1 MPPRVKITK
10 DDIISAGIELTRS
23 GGWDAVNARAIAGR
37 LGCSTQPVFS
47 NYPTMEALREG
58 IIAGAQEIYERGMTR
73 AMSETA
79 FPPYKAAGMAY
90 IRFAREERQL
100 FKLLFMRDRAGERI
114 DENRAAIGNIL
125 KVIQEKTGFSED
137 KAYRFHMQM
146 WIWVHG
152 VAAMSATGYLDWPM
166 ETVSNMLTELFQ
178 SLLEQYTRRED
189 A

>member
-125 KVIQEKTGFSED
+125 KVIREKTGFSED

-152 VAAMSATGYLDWPM
+152 VATMSATGYLDWPM
-166 ETVSNMLTELFQ
+166 ETVSNMLTELFEA
-178 SLLEQYTRRED
+178 LLEQYTRMED
-189 A
+189 T